1 MAGGPLKNPKHE
13 TFVQLLL
20 QGETA
25 IDAHERA
32 GFARS
37 DANSSRLKANPK
49 VAERLAELQ
58 SEITE
63 KTVTTVEGLIAELE
77 QARVQASSLNQLSA
91 ATAAILGKAK
101 ISGLMAPQKIEVGGV
116 GSFDKC
122 ETVEAVVG
130 ELLRFSLSP
139 HVAVTEQDQRA
150 LVAMY
155 VRHFAEVQGFLDS
168 LKARPI
174 NVSPAPYSQRHI
186 ELQRSGNGK
195 VWS

>member
-1 MAGGPLKNPKHE
+1 MAPLKNPRHE

-20 QGETA
+20 QGESI

-58 SEITE
+58 SAIAE
-63 KTVTTVEGLIAELE
+63 KTVTTVEGLIAELK
-77 QARVQASSLNQLSA
+77 QARQQASSLNQLSA

-101 ISGLMAPQKIEVGGV
+101 ISGLMAPQKIEIGAAGDF
-116 GSFDKC
+116 SKC
-122 ETVEAVVG
+122 ETAADVVD
-130 ELLRFSLSP
+130 ELLFYSLSP
-139 HVAVTEQDQRA
+139 HVPVDEQDRRA
-150 LVAMY
+150 LVGIY
-155 VRHFAEVQGFLDS
+155 EKHFAEVDVFLAG
-168 LKARPI
+168 LKARTV
-174 NVSPAPYSQRHI
+174 NVTPAPYSQRRI

-195 VWS
+195 ARP